1 MPSEKYDLAVI
12 GGGIIGL
19 STAMQFTEKSPKTKI
34 VVLEKE
40 PDLAMHQSGH
50 NSGVI
55 HSGIYYRPGS
65 AKARMC
71 VSGKKALLEF
81 CDQQGIPYDICGK
94 VILATR
100 KEQLPQLQG
109 TTSAAPRANG
119 KGKGKWRQGP

>member
-1 MPSEKYDLAVI
+1 MPAEKYDLAVI

-19 STAMQFTEKSPKTKI
+19 STAMQFAEKSPETKI

-81 CDQQGIPYDICGK
+81 CDQQGIRY
-94 VILATR
+94 
-100 KEQLPQLQG
+100 
-109 TTSAAPRANG
+109 
-119 KGKGKWRQGP
+119 